1 MSNIHLRPRSKLWI
15 NCVGAGVWISGAAW
29 LIARYVVKSQDAL
42 GLQNTSSEVWWLRVH
57 GAFAFLALW
66 TGGLLWGV
74 HVVRAWKRGHHR
86 WSGGALFTVL
96 SILIVTGYLL
106 YYVGNEGVRDIIS
119 WIHWILGLAIPVA
132 YLIHRVAR
140 QSSRPGVHPGKDS

>member
-15 NCVGAGVWISGAAW
+15 NCVGAGVWLSGAVW
-29 LIARYVVKSQDAL
+29 LLVHYLVKPQDAF

-74 HVVRAWKRGHHR
+74 HIVRAWKGGRHR
-86 WSGGALFTVL
+86 WSGGSLFAVL

-106 YYVGNEGVRDIIS
+106 YYVGNEQARDIIS
-119 WIHWILGLAIPVA
+119 LVHWILGLAIPIA
-132 YLIHRVAR
+132 YLIHRLAKHI
-140 QSSRPGVHPGKDS
+140 SRPGTRPGKYS